1 MNLAERA
8 ILSISRECSGVT
20 VTILPEDRIA
30 VSVVVVTKTGNSLR
44 VIKKGTFSSIEE
56 AKDFIPG
63 NSVLVLSVDGYGII
77 NKQTDKETSD
87 AGISK
92 ILPNAK
98 SADLYLQKIEQGNT
112 GKTFVSIVRKEKL
125 NQIISELNACG
136 FIPFDITLGPFSI
149 LNIVQFLA
157 DEKKIAVPNYVFTIS
172 DDKSLTFSR
181 EQVNDMADIIFGS
194 DRIPGEYLVALAGCL
209 CYFTQG
215 VSFIN
220 NFTFIS
226 GQKKEFLARKGYKV
240 LGPAILMFF
249 FLLLVINML
258 LFSRYNVENNR
269 LNATISH
276 NRELVREAD
285 SLKELIKEKR
295 ALADI
300 YNENES
306 RLLSYYADRI
316 ASVIPSY
323 VTLTRINLNPYARVS
338 GNQNKNPFSKGVISV
353 NGRLTGTGDLDMMI
367 KRINAFK
374 WVDKVEISNYTDSEN
389 EFPVFEIKIKTR

>member
-98 SADLYLQKIEQGNT
+98 PADLYLQKIEQGNT

>member
-1 MNLAERA
+1 MYLAERA
-8 ILSISRECSGVT
+8 ILSISRECSGVA
-20 VTILPEDRIA
+20 VTILPDNRIT
-30 VSVVVVTKTGNSLR
+30 VSVVVVTKTKNNLS
-44 VIKKGTFSSIEE
+44 VVKKGTFNSIEE
-56 AKDFIPG
+56 TKDFIPG

-77 NKQTDKETSD
+77 NKQTDKENSD

-98 SADLYLQKIEQGNT
+98 PADLYFQKIEQGNT
-112 GKTFVSIVRKEKL
+112 DKTFVSIVRKEKL
-125 NQIISELNACG
+125 NQVISELNVCG
-136 FIPFDITLGPFSI
+136 FIPFDIILGPFSI
-149 LNIVQFLA
+149 LNIFQFLE
-157 DEKKIAVPNYVFTIS
+157 DEKKIVVPGYVFTIS
-172 DDKSLTFSR
+172 DDKTLTFSK
-181 EQVNDMADIIFGS
+181 EQANEEADIIFGS
-194 DRIPGEYLVALAGCL
+194 DRIPGEYLVALASCL
-209 CYFTQG
+209 CYFTPG

-240 LGPAILMFF
+240 LGPAVLLFF
-249 FLLLVINML
+249 FILLVINML
-258 LFSRYNVENNR
+258 FFSRYNIENNR
-269 LNATISH
+269 LKAKINH

-323 VTLTRINLNPYARVS
+323 VTLTRINLNPFTRVP

-353 NGRLTGTGDLDMMI
+353 NGRLTGTGDLDLMI
-367 KRINAFK
+367 KRISSFR

-389 EFPVFEIKIKTR
+389 EFPVFEIKIKIR